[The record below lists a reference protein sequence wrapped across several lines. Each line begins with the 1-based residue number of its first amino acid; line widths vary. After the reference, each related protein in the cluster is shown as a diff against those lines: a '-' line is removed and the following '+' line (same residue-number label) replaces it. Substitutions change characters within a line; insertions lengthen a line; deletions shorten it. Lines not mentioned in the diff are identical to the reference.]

1 MTRESGATGAR
12 RAGPADARP
21 PSRTPW
27 PWPGSAARLPR
38 RTTLLLPPPLLEP
51 RRARCSCAC
60 SRPSAPTTSEPSTP
74 RPVRRPSLMLT
85 DPAASPSEFG
95 RGPSNKAKLPKEE
108 LQLYVW
114 ADTTLRELCTL
125 VRQEYTAAQQRSARL
140 HFQLLY
146 PDSSGNM
153 AARELGL
160 VFASG
165 RGGSSREENQTL
177 RELKVMTGDFVGCP
191 QKCASGYYGTAAVL
205 L

>member
-1 MTRESGATGAR
+1 
-12 RAGPADARP
+12 
-21 PSRTPW
+21 
-27 PWPGSAARLPR
+27 
-38 RTTLLLPPPLLEP
+38 
-51 RRARCSCAC
+51 
-60 SRPSAPTTSEPSTP
+60 
-74 RPVRRPSLMLT
+74 MLT
-85 DPAASPSEFG
+85 DLAVSPSEFG

-108 LQLYVW
+108 LQLYVR

-177 RELKVMTGDFVGCP
+177 RELKVMTGDFVGCCVKLAR
-191 QKCASGYYGTAAVL
+191 QSRN
-205 L
+205 